1 MVLSCWRNFKLCCF
15 YFFPNYALRNRGCG
29 LYTDVY
35 GILDNTQLADGF
47 DVIQL
52 NGSVDQPMYY
62 AQPCDESGVARR
74 QKLIQEVFSRM

>member
-1 MVLSCWRNFKLCCF
+1 M
-15 YFFPNYALRNRGCG
+15 
-29 LYTDVY
+29 DVY
-35 GILDNTQLADGF
+35 SILDNTQLADGF

-52 NGSVDQPMYY
+52 KGSDDQPMYY